1 MACAPVLTLTFPLE
15 QAKTFDVQQGDRRRS
30 SVEGLRPRSPAS
42 GQRRLS
48 VEGLDLDQQ
57 RRPSVQGMR
66 ARLISLGD
74 DDDSSRI
81 EVQIEKGE
89 DPRFQHQEQQ
99 VELLED
105 ELNEM
110 DERFEKQE
118 ERLNLLQV

>member
-1 MACAPVLTLTFPLE
+1 
-15 QAKTFDVQQGDRRRS
+15 
-30 SVEGLRPRSPAS
+30 
-42 GQRRLS
+42 
-48 VEGLDLDQQ
+48 
-57 RRPSVQGMR
+57 MR

-74 DDDSSRI
+74 DGDSSRI